1 MLGLNGIGGAK
12 TRWIKSI
19 KSAKIMKNEKVVVLL
34 KEILKEISELY
45 DHLSVTNVKKIF
57 YKILKNINEDFITSP

>member
-1 MLGLNGIGGAK
+1 MGIGGAK

-57 YKILKNINEDFITSP
+57 YKKLKNINEDFITRP